1 MMSAEELANE
11 ISDWL
16 TNIGCALELKEQ
28 ELLLGRVSAIQKDA
42 HNDAIRAAAEKCE
55 DAGTIFCSV
64 DMSTATIR
72 VKNFKNIK
80 SEILSLIQD

>member
-1 MMSAEELANE
+1 MKSAEEYADE
-11 ISDWL
+11 CCDPFDGTAMS
-16 TNIGCALELKEQ
+16 KEDFIKFI
-28 ELLLGRVSAIQKDA
+28 RAIQSDV
-42 HNDAIRAAAEKCE
+42 IRAAAEKCE

>member
-1 MMSAEELANE
+1 MKSASEWADKLRTECTRIEHGSL
-11 ISDWL
+11 
-16 TNIGCALELKEQ
+16 
-28 ELLLGRVSAIQKDA
+28 RVDNDA
-42 HNDAIRAAAEKCE
+42 VCRMFVECQSDAIRAAAEKCE